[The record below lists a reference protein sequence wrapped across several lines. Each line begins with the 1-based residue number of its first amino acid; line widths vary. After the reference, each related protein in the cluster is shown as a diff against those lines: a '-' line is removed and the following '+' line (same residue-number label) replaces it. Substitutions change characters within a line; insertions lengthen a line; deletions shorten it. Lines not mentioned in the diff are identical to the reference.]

1 MVREPRRRR
10 RRRLFRPP
18 AAAAAAA
25 AAASSVEGVCPSIM
39 SAPGI
44 ADALRRQ
51 GSQLKK
57 VDASAPKAAPASKL
71 PKAAASLA
79 EQIAARRAHM
89 GGAGDDDGNT
99 GDLSWM

>member
-1 MVREPRRRR
+1 MLLL
-10 RRRLFRPP
+10 LFS
-18 AAAAAAA
+18 AVSC
-25 AAASSVEGVCPSIM
+25 SSPNPVSG
-39 SAPGI
+39 
-44 ADALRRQ
+44 DAEYYKIHSRQ

>member
-1 MVREPRRRR
+1 
-10 RRRLFRPP
+10 
-18 AAAAAAA
+18 
-25 AAASSVEGVCPSIM
+25 M
-39 SAPGI
+39 SAPGV

-51 GSQLKK
+51 GSQLRK
-57 VDASAPKAAPASKL
+57 VDASAPKPKAPAKGGGL
-71 PKAAASLA
+71 GGAAASLA